1 MAQAPQEV
9 TESAESGSTGVTV
22 GRSIFNLIKNVVGA
36 GILAIPGGVTAF
48 SQSKAAV
55 LPTVAMIVALGSM
68 SGYCFSLIGRVC
80 AATGASSYGDAW
92 AKTVGRKTS
101 WLPTSSC
108 TAKTFFACMAYSIIV
123 GEGG

>member
-1 MAQAPQEV
+1 MEQAPQEV
-9 TESAESGSTGVTV
+9 EQTVESSSSGVTV

-68 SGYCFSLIGRVC
+68 SGYCFR
-80 AATGASSYGDAW
+80 
-92 AKTVGRKTS
+92 
-101 WLPTSSC
+101 
-108 TAKTFFACMAYSIIV
+108 
-123 GEGG
+123 